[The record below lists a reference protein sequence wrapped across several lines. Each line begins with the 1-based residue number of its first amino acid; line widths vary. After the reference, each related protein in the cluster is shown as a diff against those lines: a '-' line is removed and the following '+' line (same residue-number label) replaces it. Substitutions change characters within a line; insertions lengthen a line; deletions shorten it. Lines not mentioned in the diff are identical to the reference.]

1 MARSGSI
8 SLPIR
13 TRSALAAAA
22 ALSALSLAACA
33 PAPPLSDI
41 EQKVFTR
48 SCVFSSCH
56 AANGSPAGGLSL
68 AGSTFE
74 KLVNVKS
81 TLAPQKP
88 RVVPSDPD
96 GSFLFEKI
104 AQDKPSA
111 GMRMPPGQPLA
122 EDEIA
127 MIRAWIVAGAEN
139 K

>member
-13 TRSALAAAA
+13 TRSALAAGT
-22 ALSALSLAACA
+22 ALLSLTFAACA
-33 PAPPLSDI
+33 PAPPLSDV
-41 EQKVFTR
+41 EQKVFAH

-81 TLAPQKP
+81 TLVPQKQ
-88 RVVPSDPD
+88 RVVPFDPD
-96 GSFLFEKI
+96 QSFLYEKI
-104 AQDKPSA
+104 SQDKPSA

>member
-1 MARSGSI
+1 MACSGSM
-8 SLPIR
+8 SLPNR
-13 TRSALAAAA
+13 PRSIVALLT
-22 ALSALSLAACA
+22 ALGLTGLAACA
-33 PAPPLSDI
+33 PAPPLSDV
-41 EQKVFTR
+41 EAKVFAR
-48 SCVFSSCH
+48 GCVFSSCH

-68 AGSTFE
+68 SGSTFD

-88 RVVPSDPD
+88 RVVPFDPEQ
-96 GSFLFEKI
+96 SFLFEKI

>member
-13 TRSALAAAA
+13 SCSALAVAT
-22 ALSALSLAACA
+22 ALSALSFAACA

-48 SCVFSSCH
+48 SCAFSSCH
-56 AANGSPAGGLSL
+56 GASASPAGGLSL
-68 AGSTFE
+68 VGSTYE
-74 KLVNVKS
+74 RLVNVKA
-81 TLAPQKP
+81 TLAPDKQ
-88 RVVPSDPD
+88 RVVPADPT

-111 GMRMPPGQPLA
+111 GKRMPPGQPLA

-127 MIRAWIVAGAEN
+127 MIRAWIEAGAEN

>member
-8 SLPIR
+8 ALPIR
-13 TRSALAAAA
+13 SRLALMLGATLVVAG
-22 ALSALSLAACA
+22 SGACA
-33 PAPPLSDI
+33 PAPPLSDV
-41 EQKVFTR
+41 EQKVFAR
-48 SCVFSSCH
+48 GCVFSSCH

-81 TLAPQKP
+81 TLAPEKQ
-88 RVVPSDPD
+88 RVVPFDPD
-96 GSFLFEKI
+96 QSFLFEKL

-111 GMRMPPGQPLA
+111 GVRMPPGQPLA